1 MKLATLIVC
10 LIPLATAGKAQAPPA
25 PGGATF
31 EQLSRLYDYD
41 RMAPLD
47 VQEVGVETR
56 GGIQVRD
63 ITYASPRGGR
73 VTASLFAPPGK
84 GPFAGM
90 IFMHGGGGVRGQMA
104 PAATMFAKTGA
115 VCLTLDAPYSGGR
128 AIPGQELQD
137 WAHPE
142 RTRDGFI
149 QTVVDMRRGVD
160 VLLARPDVDP
170 KRLGYYGG
178 SFGALTGGVLAGVEH
193 RIKAY
198 VLMSSPASINDA
210 QIPRVLKPLEAMPKE
225 ELARS
230 RAIIETVA
238 PVYYIGHAA
247 PSALFMQIGDKDA
260 GIPRESAARLHKA
273 ASEPK
278 LIRWYDGGHGLNNQ
292 ARLDSAEWLRKE
304 IGIGPLDP
312 ADRQRLETPAAPK

>member
-1 MKLATLIVC
+1 MKLSVVAAACC
-10 LIPLATAGKAQAPPA
+10 LMPLAAAEN
-25 PGGATF
+25 PGGKSF

-41 RMAPLD
+41 RKAPLD
-47 VQEVGVETR
+47 LKESGVSTR
-56 GGIQVRD
+56 DGIQVHD
-63 ITYASPRGGR
+63 ISYASPLGGR
-73 VTASLFAPPGK
+73 VTASLFVPPGK

-90 IFMHGGGGVRGQMA
+90 VFMHGGGGVRGQMA

-128 AIPGQELQD
+128 AIAGQELQD
-137 WAHPE
+137 WLHPE

-210 QIPRVLKPLEAMPKE
+210 QIPRVMKPLTTMPKE
-225 ELARS
+225 EAERS

-238 PVYYIGHAA
+238 PVYYVGHAA
-247 PSALFMQIGDKDA
+247 PSALFFQIGNKDL
-260 GIPRESAARLHKA
+260 GIPRESADRLHKA

-278 LIRWYDGGHGLNNQ
+278 LIRWYDGDHGLSNQ
-292 ARLDSAEWLRKE
+292 AKLDSAEWLRKE
-304 IGIGPLDP
+304 IGLGPLDA
-312 ADRQRLETPAAPK
+312 ADRQRLEATARK